1 MEQHGTA
8 LAPLTELDDLRPV
21 VAGLG
26 PFLSVHLPLEPATE
40 ELAAEIALR
49 WRAER
54 SRAAEAGAPEPL
66 LAVVDGLLEGAQRLG
81 AGLSVIAGAG
91 GDVHVSHTPVPPPFE
106 VVRWESVPSLV
117 PLIAVRQQQQPHV
130 VALVDRIGADLA
142 VRRGFGPRDGVA
154 GGIEETVEGDDY
166 PIRKTSGGG
175 WSQRRYQQH
184 AEETWHH
191 NMSDVAG
198 ELATLAER
206 SDARVVAIGGDER
219 AVGLVLDQLPAAVR
233 DRVRPI
239 GATRA
244 ADGST
249 AHLDHEVAEVV
260 DAWTDAQLTRTLDI
274 YDQELGQ
281 NDRATAGAL
290 DTLAALRE
298 ARVAVLLVVLDA
310 NDERRAWVGT
320 SPDQVGAAP
329 EELAAGQPAEVQAA
343 ARSAPLVDV
352 AVTAAVATGADVRV
366 VPESARSDRL
376 PDGVGALLRW

>member
-8 LAPLTELDDLRPV
+8 LAPLTDLDDLRPV
-21 VAGLG
+21 VAGLE
-26 PFLSVHLPLEPATE
+26 PYLSVHLPLEPATE
-40 ELAAEIALR
+40 DLATEIALH
-49 WRAER
+49 WRAGR
-54 SRAAEAGAPEPL
+54 SRAVDAGAPEPV
-66 LAVVDGLLEGAQRLG
+66 LAVVDGLLGGAQRLG
-81 AGLSVIAGAG
+81 AGLSVIAAAG

-106 VVRWESVPSLV
+106 VVRWEPVPSLA
-117 PLIAVRQQQQPHV
+117 PLVAVRQQLQPHV

-142 VRRGFGPRDGVA
+142 VRRSADGA
-154 GGIEETVEGDDY
+154 QTAETRETVDGEDY

-191 NMSDVAG
+191 NMTDVAG

-233 DRVRPI
+233 DLVRPI
-239 GATRA
+239 AATRA

-249 AHLDHEVAEVV
+249 AHLDDEVAKVV
-260 DAWTDAQLTRTLDI
+260 DAWTETQLARTLDL

-281 NDRATAGAL
+281 KDRATAGAR

-310 NDERRAWVGT
+310 NDERRAWVGS

-329 EELAAGQPAEVQAA
+329 EETAAGMPAEVQAA

-366 VPESARSDRL
+366 VPESGRL
-376 PDGVGALLRW
+376 PEGLGALLRW